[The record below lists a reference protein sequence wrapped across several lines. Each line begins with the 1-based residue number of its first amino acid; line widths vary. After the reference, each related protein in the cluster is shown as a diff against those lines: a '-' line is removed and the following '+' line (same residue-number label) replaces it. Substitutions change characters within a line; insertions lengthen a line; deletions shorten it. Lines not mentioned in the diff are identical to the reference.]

1 MKARLY
7 TKDNCPFCTNAK
19 TLFKNKGIEYTEIK
33 IGKDITREEFLE
45 VLPDAKTVP
54 QIYLTV
60 SGSEFL
66 VGGFTDLVS
75 YFKANPDAGSGN

>member
-7 TKDNCPFCTNAK
+7 SKDNCPFCTNAK
-19 TLFKNKGIEYTEIK
+19 KLLDIKNIPYEEIK
-33 IGKDITREEFLE
+33 IGRDITREEFFA
-45 VLPDAKTVP
+45 VLPHAKTVP

-66 VGGFTDLVS
+66 VGGFTDLVA
-75 YFKANPDAGSGN
+75 YFDSEDAGSEN

>member
-19 TLFKNKGIEYTEIK
+19 TLLTNKGIEYSEIK
-33 IGKDITREEFLE
+33 IGRDVTREEFME
-45 VLPDAKTVP
+45 ALPAAKTVP

-66 VGGFTDLVS
+66 VGGFIELVA